1 MKPKIPDDLLSAFLD
16 REVTPEEEVLAR
28 KHLQT
33 SPQAKQE
40 FQDYQRLGELLH
52 ELPRRTVPTEFAA
65 AVMQQA
71 ERETLIP
78 LETAGTA
85 LDSQSKRPTRRAW
98 LVAVVGMLTTAAIVL
113 VVVNLPSHK
122 DAVALRETEAL

>member
-1 MKPKIPDDLLSAFLD
+1 MKPKVPDDLLSAFLD
-16 REVTPEEEVLAR
+16 REVTPDEETLAR
-28 KHLQT
+28 QHLQS
-33 SPQAKQE
+33 SPEARQE

-78 LETAGTA
+78 LETLGTA
-85 LDSQSKRPTRRAW
+85 TADQLRRPSRGKLLKSK
-98 LVAVVGMLTTAAIVL
+98 V
-113 VVVNLPSHK
+113 
-122 DAVALRETEAL
+122 

>member
-16 REVTPEEEVLAR
+16 REVTPDEETLAR
-28 KHLQT
+28 QHLQS
-33 SPQAKQE
+33 SPQARQE

-78 LETAGTA
+78 LETLGTA
-85 LDSQSKRPTRRAW
+85 TVDSQSRRPSRRTWIA
-98 LVAVVGMLTTAAIVL
+98 ASVGLAA
-113 VVVNLPSHK
+113 
-122 DAVALRETEAL
+122 